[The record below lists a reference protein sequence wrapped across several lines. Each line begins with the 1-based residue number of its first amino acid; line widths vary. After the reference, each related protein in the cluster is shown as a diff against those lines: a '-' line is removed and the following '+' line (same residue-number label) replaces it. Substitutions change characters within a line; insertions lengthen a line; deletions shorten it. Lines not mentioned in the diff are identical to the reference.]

1 MQELIIQIMDQFG
14 YLGVCFLVAVENIF
28 PPIPSEVILTFGGFM
43 TTYTRLTVP
52 GVVIFSTL
60 GSTIGALVLYWAG
73 TALSPQRLDTLMK
86 GRAFKWLGFE
96 REDMEKTVQW
106 FDKHGKKAILLGRCV
121 PIIRSLVSVPA
132 GMAQI
137 SIPLFLTYTIIGST
151 VWNILLV
158 SLGAVLGASWE
169 TVLIYIGRYSAFI
182 KAALVVT
189 VLFFVIRLVKKKIS

>member
-1 MQELIIQIMDQFG
+1 
-14 YLGVCFLVAVENIF
+14 
-28 PPIPSEVILTFGGFM
+28 
-43 TTYTRLTVP
+43 
-52 GVVIFSTL
+52 
-60 GSTIGALVLYWAG
+60 
-73 TALSPQRLDTLMK
+73 MK

>member
-1 MQELIIQIMDQFG
+1 
-14 YLGVCFLVAVENIF
+14 
-28 PPIPSEVILTFGGFM
+28 M

-121 PIIRSLVSVPA
+121 CTGRHGTNQHPPVSHIYDNWKYGLEYPARVPGSGSGSFLGNGFDIYRKIFGIYQGCIGCDGSVLCNPSCEKENQLTKILMVKLLSNFFSTFKIGVIIARYEKKENVS
-132 GMAQI
+132 
-137 SIPLFLTYTIIGST
+137 
-151 VWNILLV
+151 
-158 SLGAVLGASWE
+158 E
-169 TVLIYIGRYSAFI
+169 
-182 KAALVVT
+182 
-189 VLFFVIRLVKKKIS
+189 IRR